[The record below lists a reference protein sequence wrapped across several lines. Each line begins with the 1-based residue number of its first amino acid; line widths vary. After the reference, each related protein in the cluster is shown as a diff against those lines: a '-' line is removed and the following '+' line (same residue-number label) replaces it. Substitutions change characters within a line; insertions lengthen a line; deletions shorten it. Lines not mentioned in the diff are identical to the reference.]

1 MRTPWIEDARTYE
14 ASDDLA
20 QSGLYQTDDIRDFL
34 AKGQLFRSVVM
45 APKGCGKTLLIKFK
59 RKVLDKSGTMLL
71 PQNKLVDV
79 NPGHAQPLQQSQVEH
94 ISGEP
99 QFWSTLW
106 QIAITVSV
114 LKTRPGIEPDLFEQP
129 VRSVFE
135 NTSLNDPFQIFAELL
150 ASSTN
155 LYFAAFKDY
164 HSRLLPMFSQVHHS
178 IAVFIDNVDE
188 FFSHHLIQ
196 QRRHGLYGQ
205 LAQEYWHNAQVGLL
219 MAVRAL
225 SGHNPHVKIFAAIRT
240 EAFNAKKRDLPDL
253 ANLNAHILKV
263 SLSYQDLKSIF
274 EQNIKAERKAMLASP
289 DAEDVMER
297 FFGAENIKIRHPYT
311 GRLEHIFDY
320 ILRHT
325 LGRPRDL
332 MTIGNALSSIRPERR
347 DQNQI
352 RESVNEA
359 SSEIAQSYLG
369 EASPHHAWFDE
380 KSLFAQ
386 LDRNVFD
393 NKAINDVAARYD
405 ATVYGEGG
413 TNGELGKQALND
425 LRRCGLIGT
434 VREKRLGKGRFQHFE
449 SVFDVSGRSVYA
461 INDLPEALKFI
472 VHPVLG
478 SYLRGLGFP
487 FSRHVDSVNIISP
500 DSDWISD
507 DGMKFI
513 LQADIVNYSKIL
525 NDPSLSEIFPHRFK
539 SILMDA
545 RDGIEFFELV
555 AGDNFAFA
563 DRSGY
568 LLMRAAQEIAFELRE
583 SVFGAEIRFGLDYG
597 VLRINKI
604 NEGNNST
611 DQLAAD
617 PVIQRSARL
626 CAAGTPGAVLLLPNA
641 RDALQRYEVDWPFE
655 KLLPSDDTVR
665 AKYKNGHWDIG
676 KDGESG
682 GAHQELIKLEL
693 TNDLDLP

>member
-114 LKTRPGIEPDLFEQP
+114 LKTRPGVEPDLFEQP
-129 VRSVFE
+129 VKSVFE

-263 SLSYQDLKSIF
+263 SLTYQDLKSIF
-274 EQNIKAERKAMLASP
+274 EQNIKVERKAMLASP

-297 FFGAENIKIRHPYT
+297 FFGAENLKIRHPYT

-332 MTIGNALSSIRPERR
+332 MTIGNALSGIRPERR

-352 RESVNEA
+352 REAVNEA

-393 NKAINDVAARYD
+393 NKEINDVAARYD

-461 INDLPEALKFI
+461 TSDLPEAPKFI
-472 VHPVLG
+472 AHPVLG

-500 DSDWISD
+500 DSDWIPD

-555 AGDNFAFA
+555 AGDSFAFA

-604 NEGNNST
+604 DEGNNGT

-617 PVIQRSARL
+617 PVTQRSARL

-641 RDALQRYEVDWPFE
+641 RDALLRYEVDWPFE